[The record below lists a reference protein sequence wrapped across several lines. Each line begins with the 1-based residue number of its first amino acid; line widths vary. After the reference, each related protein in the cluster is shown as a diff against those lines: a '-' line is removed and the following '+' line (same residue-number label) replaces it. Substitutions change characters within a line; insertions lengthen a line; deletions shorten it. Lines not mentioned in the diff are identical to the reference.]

1 MYIYMCIYKALC
13 GPLTGHPVVANFFRA
28 PYAMWPPPTLCS
40 SADVLQLLLRF
51 VTDRA
56 DQSRTAS
63 LQFPGN
69 ALRIDFDAFEAFA
82 AQQLV
87 CALDLSLADP
97 RGADGAVAFE
107 DMVVLDAEALSEGRS
122 RLVQGATEMVRDLTF
137 DLQRLVAVLSSEI
150 APPGRSARPHAGGM
164 DLLGHAA

>member
-1 MYIYMCIYKALC
+1 MAPNPDEIALDDDAVDGASDAPGAARPRHTHQTSSASGGQALPQRFVDFGV

-82 AQQLV
+82 AQQLEV
-87 CALDLSLADP
+87 SWPRDP
-97 RGADGAVAFE
+97 TLKPQRRTKPY
-107 DMVVLDAEALSEGRS
+107 SSS
-122 RLVQGATEMVRDLTF
+122 R
-137 DLQRLVAVLSSEI
+137 
-150 APPGRSARPHAGGM
+150 
-164 DLLGHAA
+164 